1 MIPKKNRV
9 NRKEIDEIFRRGR
22 SLYSPSLT
30 LRFVWNK
37 EKLPPKISFI
47 TPKTLFPKAVKRN
60 LLRRRGYAALHPN
73 LSRFPV
79 GISGVFIF
87 QRQPK
92 SVSALEEEIE
102 IILGKL

>member
-60 LLRRRGYAALHPN
+60 LLRRRGYAALPPH

-79 GISGVFIF
+79 GISGGFFF

-92 SVSALEEEIE
+92 TRFPLEGEIE
-102 IILGKL
+102 KIM